1 MFRYYLKLG
10 TLSIRANPMLSA
22 LMVAAIAVGI
32 GACMTIFTVRHV
44 MSGNP
49 IESKNDQLYHVQVDN
64 WNPDDPYEEP
74 DGAPVQVTYLDA
86 KALFDAGRAFRQTTS
101 FKTSRVVQPDG
112 DDARPYQEDARATTA
127 DFFPMF
133 DVPFLYGAGWDR
145 ASDETQDHVVVLSR
159 ELNEKLF
166 GGEDSVG
173 RTLMLNDEAYRVS
186 GVLDTWNP
194 VPKYYDVNNNPFEAP
209 ARLFLPFS
217 LAIAGSFDNN
227 GNTSCWK
234 PVEEGSG
241 REGFLASE
249 CIWIQMW
256 VELQNASARQD
267 YMNFLNAYVEE
278 QKLLGRFPR
287 PLNNHLRTPSEWMKY
302 NEVVDEDVDV
312 LLGLAILFL
321 VVCLL
326 NTIGLL
332 LAKAMRRAKDTSL
345 RRALGASRAELFK
358 QHVIEAGMIGV
369 AGGALGVV
377 MTWFGLRGIE
387 SIFIE
392 YEFMQHLVRM
402 DWSMVTLA
410 VVLAIVSALGAAL
423 YPTWRTCNIT
433 PASYLRLQ

>member
-10 TLSIRANPMLSA
+10 TLSIRANPILSA
-22 LMVAAIAVGI
+22 LMVAAIAIGI
-32 GACMTIFTVRHV
+32 GACMTIMTVRHV

-49 IESKNDQLYHVQVDN
+49 IEHKNDQLYHVQVDN
-64 WNPDDPYEEP
+64 WNPDDPYDDP

-101 FKTSRVVQPDG
+101 FKTSRVVQPEG
-112 DDARPYQEDARATTA
+112 EDARPFQEEGRATTA
-127 DFFPMF
+127 DFFAMF
-133 DVPFLYGAGWDR
+133 EVPFLYGSGWDR
-145 ASDETQDHVVVLSR
+145 SADETLEHVIVLSR

-173 RTLMLNDEAYRVS
+173 RSLMVNDESFRIT
-186 GVLDTWNP
+186 GVLNAWNP
-194 VPKYYDVNNNPFEAP
+194 VPKYYDVNNNPFEEP
-209 ARLFLPFS
+209 AQLFLPFS
-217 LAIAGSFDNN
+217 VAIAGNYDNS

-234 PVEEGSG
+234 PIPDGAG

-256 VELQNASARQD
+256 VELQNESAKQD
-267 YMNFLNAYVEE
+267 YMAFLDAYVEE
-278 QKLLGRFPR
+278 QKLIGRFPR
-287 PLNNHLRTPSEWMKY
+287 PLNNHLRNPAEWMKY

-332 LAKAMRRAKDTSL
+332 LAKAMRSAKNTSL
-345 RRALGASRAELFK
+345 RRALGASKAELFK

-369 AGGALGVV
+369 AGGLFGIV

-387 SIFIE
+387 NLYVD
-392 YEFMQHLVRM
+392 YEFIQHLVRM
-402 DWSMVTLA
+402 DWSMVMLA
-410 VVLAIVSALGAAL
+410 VALAIVSALGAAL